1 MATQTEAKNKATKK
15 EQTVEEKLR
24 AIYNLQLVDSLLDQ
38 IEKVMRGELPIQ
50 VANLEDAVTGLR
62 TRLEKSEEKMLELQ
76 QQLKDKKAH
85 AAEAKKNIKHYEEQ
99 QKTVKNER
107 EYNSLC
113 SEIEYQELDV
123 QLTEKQMK
131 VIVAEMEQ
139 LKVKIET
146 LTAQVAQQEII
157 LHDKKKELDAIF
169 SETQAEEE
177 QLKILSTALSKEV
190 DGRLLQAYQRIR
202 KSSRNGLVVVP
213 IHRQASLGSYI
224 LIPPQRQIEVA
235 NRNKIIVDEHSGRI
249 LIDMELAEE
258 QKQYVSEL
266 LKKANISSEIHL

>member
-1 MATQTEAKNKATKK
+1 MTLAKLK
-15 EQTVEEKLR
+15 ESFKDGAYRMFKVFQFGAKTAAECSP
-24 AIYNLQLVDSLLDQ
+24 YGYDSN
-38 IEKVMRGELPIQ
+38 P
-50 VANLEDAVTGLR
+50 NLED
-62 TRLEKSEEKMLELQ
+62 
-76 QQLKDKKAH
+76 
-85 AAEAKKNIKHYEEQ
+85 
-99 QKTVKNER
+99 
-107 EYNSLC
+107 
-113 SEIEYQELDV
+113 
-123 QLTEKQMK
+123 
-131 VIVAEMEQ
+131 
-139 LKVKIET
+139 
-146 LTAQVAQQEII
+146 
-157 LHDKKKELDAIF
+157 LDAIF